1 MVETAEVQ
9 SICCSL
15 AMGRLRCAAS
25 SASVGVREY
34 LCDSSR
40 FALRSELT
48 RSCMC
53 TGSRIV
59 REWSAMARV
68 IACRIHHVAYVERR
82 KPRAA
87 SNFSAAL
94 ISPIEPSW
102 IRSCSVSPWFMY
114 FFAIETTRRRLAET
128 SSCFAFC
135 MRCCSRTYSAAPP
148 ARPRSAAHSSFV
160 GTRSSRSVRAPRA
173 SSHCSSCCTAA
184 DRWLTSSGESSR
196 CLPMFLRY
204 QRIESSP
211 LPAVEKTGSGG
222 PPLAASGAG
231 AGAGAGRGQGWPP
244 APRLLDGRQR
254 RRLDALVPQEHWQAA
269 AALAGGG
276 QPPVGRGAAAAAVG
290 GGARRPDRAAR
301 ARADERRVRC
311 GPRPCRRGR
320 RVRSR
325 AAAHAEGEAAA
336 RLGQPAPGGLDREKV
351 HEPGADAAGPDPGG
365 LDRADQGGRE
375 VRRGARLPPLHV
387 RHVVDPAGDHARH
400 RRPLAHDPAAG
411 AHARPRQ
418 LAAQGEARAVAQVLA
433 HADRRRA
440 RRAPQPAHRQAAAD

>member
-231 AGAGAGRGQGWPP
+231 AGAGAHGDARGRGRRLPRVHGQP
-244 APRLLDGRQR
+244 ALLHDGRLGEGDLRQLRRGVGDLVADARGHGALQGRGLPDLRVVLGGGR
-254 RRLDALVPQEHWQAA
+254 RRRAQRQRLRGPADENRAGRAA
-269 AALAGGG
+269 
-276 QPPVGRGAAAAAVG
+276 QGRGAGRLCGQRRPRGAEPERLRGQPVVVADG
-290 GGARRPDRAAR
+290 GGAAR
-301 ARADERRVRC
+301 GVRRVR
-311 GPRPCRRGR
+311 RDHQHQVDHEGR
-320 RVRSR
+320 RVQGHRV
-325 AAAHAEGEAAA
+325 H
-336 RLGQPAPGGLDREKV
+336 GL
-351 HEPGADAAGPDPGG
+351 
-365 LDRADQGGRE
+365 
-375 VRRGARLPPLHV
+375 
-387 RHVVDPAGDHARH
+387 
-400 RRPLAHDPAAG
+400 
-411 AHARPRQ
+411 
-418 LAAQGEARAVAQVLA
+418 
-433 HADRRRA
+433 
-440 RRAPQPAHRQAAAD
+440 